1 VNDQPLLKTTS
12 AIDKDEPL
20 RLPDAEAIAAQAAF
34 IRLTLSA
41 AQTFFLGG
49 IFTFCLLAVC
59 YVAANILLPILLA
72 LLLKFVLHP
81 FMRNLQ
87 RWHIPASIAAFLII
101 GLLFTLFIGVGSA
114 VSEPIAT
121 WTTKI
126 QDALPKLQEQVSF
139 IKDRLAGMHQALSNA
154 EHIVPGA
161 DTKTMVVSVRGTTL
175 SDRLLAGT
183 GHLASGLLETV
194 VFLFFLL
201 MSGDTFLRRLVEVL
215 PRFQDKKHAVGISQ
229 QIENDLS
236 AYLMTITLANL
247 GVGIATGI
255 AMHFCHID
263 DPLLWASLAWILN
276 YIPIIGPVAML
287 GIIVL
292 IGSLTFP
299 LPLGLLAAGIFMI
312 IHLAESQFITPLLL
326 ARRFTLNPV
335 MIILSLTIWFWM
347 WGIVGAILATPI
359 LAVIKIICDRIDPLK
374 PLGHLIEGGNTARSE
389 RAA

>member
-1 VNDQPLLKTTS
+1 MNDQPLLKTTS